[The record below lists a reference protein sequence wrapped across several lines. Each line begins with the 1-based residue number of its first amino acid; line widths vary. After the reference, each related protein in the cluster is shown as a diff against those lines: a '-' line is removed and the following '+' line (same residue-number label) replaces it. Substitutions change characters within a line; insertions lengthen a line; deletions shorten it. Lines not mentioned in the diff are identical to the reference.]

1 LQVVPKYVIKP
12 FRSCVCHIFALGAFE
27 LITDEK
33 KAGACLW
40 ITKRRG
46 LEYWP
51 TPMEETKY
59 LVGSSSRKRPS
70 FKVSTK
76 IEFPQ
81 SFEKMIVHTL
91 SHKFR
96 SATRIVRA
104 PLQLPIGPHQVLLKI
119 IYAGVNASD
128 VRSYYR
134 LLCAKRFVVSLIVVH
149 LTVFRF
155 PIIISY

>member
-12 FRSCVCHIFALGAFE
+12 FRSCVCHTFALGAFE

-40 ITKRRG
+40 ITNRRG

-76 IEFPQ
+76 IELPQ
-81 SFEKMIVHTL
+81 SFEKM
-91 SHKFR
+91 
-96 SATRIVRA
+96 
-104 PLQLPIGPHQVLLKI
+104 
-119 IYAGVNASD
+119 
-128 VRSYYR
+128 
-134 LLCAKRFVVSLIVVH
+134 
-149 LTVFRF
+149 
-155 PIIISY
+155 